1 MLVSDSAIVEV
12 NMSCQFKSKID
23 MIKGI
28 ANINGIPEL
37 EWNEVQPHSH
47 LQCVNFHLCSFAFLV
62 ASWKR
67 INTEYEKISQI
78 VITRKR
84 YYDSSILCYCLPKSV
99 WKSWVSRV
107 SSGRGQNNN
116 RNKNAQIHFVCEIGW
131 LYTSLYKWSILLFH
145 LFVY

>member
-1 MLVSDSAIVEV
+1 
-12 NMSCQFKSKID
+12 

-78 VITRKR
+78 VITRNYFFKGIMTQVFYVTAYQSLSGSLEYLECPVDVDKTTIITKMLKFILYVKSDDYIFPCINGQH
-84 YYDSSILCYCLPKSV
+84 YYFIY
-99 WKSWVSRV
+99 
-107 SSGRGQNNN
+107 
-116 RNKNAQIHFVCEIGW
+116 
-131 LYTSLYKWSILLFH
+131 LYTNKYISHFQFYICDKN
-145 LFVY
+145 

>member
-1 MLVSDSAIVEV
+1 
-12 NMSCQFKSKID
+12 

-78 VITRKR
+78 VITF
-84 YYDSSILCYCLPKSV
+84 YYFKSIMTQVFYVTAYQSLSGSLEYLECPVDVDKTTIITKMLKFILYVKSDDYIFPCIDGQYYYFIYLYTNKYISQNSIL
-99 WKSWVSRV
+99 
-107 SSGRGQNNN
+107 
-116 RNKNAQIHFVCEIGW
+116 
-131 LYTSLYKWSILLFH
+131 H
-145 LFVY
+145 LW